1 MKEINEKYDDII
13 ARLNVIEKL
22 LVLTQ
27 KQIKDPFLDNSEFIR
42 VMGISARTAQNW
54 RDAGVISFSQIG
66 IKIYYKM
73 SDIIAMLDKH
83 YKKSI

>member
-1 MKEINEKYDDII
+1 MKEINEKYDDIV

-22 LVLTQ
+22 LVLAQ

-54 RDAGVISFSQIG
+54 RGAGVISFSQIG

-73 SDIIAMLDKH
+73 SDILAMLDKH
-83 YKKSI
+83 YIKSI